1 MNRIGP
7 QVYVGQVLSR
17 RHSWLTWIVED
28 ADVIINRR
36 GEDAAHAVLGG
47 RVFDWHF
54 NQFLWIRHDMFQ
66 QKRRQTQRIMLW
78 ETPWCGQQAATK
90 LGAKTWRQ
98 GENVT
103 KRKQNGRGCDH
114 VNGLLKCLRKRRR
127 TMDARAASP
136 LLFFT
141 VLINNRK
148 KKWRQSGKWRKTHT
162 QKNKEIAKKIKKMDN
177 SPKVQRTLHSDM
189 WEGGGRRPS
198 RQNSGSTRFPVSSRM
213 HSDNWRRTPVPHC
226 AP

>member
-103 KRKQNGRGCDH
+103 KRKQNGRGCEH

-162 QKNKEIAKKIKKMDN
+162 HTKNKEIAKK
-177 SPKVQRTLHSDM
+177 
-189 WEGGGRRPS
+189 
-198 RQNSGSTRFPVSSRM
+198 
-213 HSDNWRRTPVPHC
+213 
-226 AP
+226 